1 MSEHGAPERLL
12 KTFATILKRR
22 ESSSAR
28 RRLTVAAQDSV
39 DFSSNDFL
47 SLSTSPKLRDAYVKE
62 LERAS
67 HSHPLGSGGSRLLD
81 GNTAYAEAIE
91 HDLADFYDSPS
102 ALLFNSGFDAN
113 SGVFSC
119 VPQPG
124 DTIIYD
130 EYIHASVHEGMRL
143 SRAKTKQAFAH
154 NDTAS
159 FAGVLKSIKSSN
171 PAIAAGRSNVFI
183 AIESVYSMDGD
194 VAPIKEILEHIRTLL
209 PAGNGHLLVDE
220 AHSSGVYGACGR
232 GIVHELGVQDQV
244 LARLHTFG
252 KALSSG
258 GGMLFSIKLWSIP
271 ADRSSRASVPS
282 HNEGLPHQLRQK
294 SDLHYSYGL
303 ANFGDDQNSP
313 QHAASRRD
321 FFRESCSS

>member
-1 MSEHGAPERLL
+1 MSDHVASTRLL
-12 KTFATILKRR
+12 KTFQNILQRR
-22 ESSSAR
+22 EASSAR
-28 RRLTVAAQDSV
+28 RQLTVAANDAV

-47 SLSTSPKLRDAYVKE
+47 SLSRFPELRDAYVKE
-62 LERAS
+62 LEKAS
-67 HSHPLGSGGSRLLD
+67 RSHPLGSGGSRLLD

-91 HDLADFYDSPS
+91 HDLADFYDGPS

-124 DTIIYD
+124 DAIVYD

-143 SRAKTKQAFAH
+143 CRAKIKTSFAH
-154 NDTAS
+154 NDVADLANVMRS
-159 FAGVLKSIKSSN
+159 LVSSD
-171 PAIAAGRSNVFI
+171 AAVAEGRSNVFI

-194 VAPIKEILEHIRTLL
+194 VAPIKAILDRVKRLL

-220 AHSSGVYGACGR
+220 AHSSGVYGAQGR
-232 GIVHELGVQDQV
+232 GIVHELGVQNQV

-258 GGMLFSIKLWSIP
+258 GGELGSIAILIFS
-271 ADRSSRASVPS
+271 D
-282 HNEGLPHQLRQK
+282 
-294 SDLHYSYGL
+294 
-303 ANFGDDQNSP
+303 
-313 QHAASRRD
+313 
-321 FFRESCSS
+321 